1 MIKFMVDLRT
11 SADAAAVAGIVE
23 LREVVAK
30 LGADLDEV
38 TGSVSS
44 ESGAGAAIAGRGR
57 LSPAVATAVAAD
69 SESSENAPAPKA
81 TARPARKK
89 AGE

>member
-23 LREVVAK
+23 LREVVVALQAK
-30 LGADLDEV
+30 VDDL
-38 TGSVSS
+38 TRN
-44 ESGAGAAIAGRGR
+44 GAGHKSSDDKAAQ
-57 LSPAVATAVAAD
+57 PAK
-69 SESSENAPAPKA
+69 AP
-81 TARPARKK
+81 ARPARKK